1 MALQNETLASYKGL
15 YTYYSLVVS
24 EMLIK
29 EEYTAA
35 GLAQVTRLSY
45 AVFLIRRWE

>member
-1 MALQNETLASYKGL
+1 MALQNKTLALYKGL

-24 EMLIK
+24 EIPIK

-35 GLAQVTRLSY
+35 GLAQVTGSLY
-45 AVFLIRRWE
+45 IVFLIRR

>member
-1 MALQNETLASYKGL
+1 MALQNETLVSYKGL

-35 GLAQVTRLSY
+35 GLA
-45 AVFLIRRWE
+45 